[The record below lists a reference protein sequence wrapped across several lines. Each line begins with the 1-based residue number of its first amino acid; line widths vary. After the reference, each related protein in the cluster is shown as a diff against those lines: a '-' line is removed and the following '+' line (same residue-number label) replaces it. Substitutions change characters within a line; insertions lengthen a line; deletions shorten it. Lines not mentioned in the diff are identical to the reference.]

1 MSESN
6 KCYNTSAP
14 KQPYRPV
21 VIVHGLMTG
30 DVSTMQHLAARI
42 AELHPGTKTYVID
55 RFCGLASLEPLWRQT
70 KKLADDLLRIC
81 SLHPEGVHVI
91 GYSQG
96 GLIARGMIE
105 NYGNEHN
112 VRTFVSLSSPQGGQY
127 GAECFTKMF
136 PALTA
141 RTAYELFYT
150 RLGQR
155 ALSVANYWY
164 DPRHRDLYLKY
175 SAYLAVID
183 NVKQQNSSDFN
194 LKQNTNNDNDLR
206 TMMMNTSTAETSD
219 ITNVAETY
227 DDSSQMIEARV
238 TRAIAAVCAAT
249 AEIAK
254 RHNDDNSDANSVQL
268 SSVKVTS
275 VDVDTVMA
283 IDSAYDNDY
292 AEYSINSNPNI
303 KKLGLTRLQRLV
315 LIGGPDDGVISPWQS
330 SQFAVLDSSGKLV
343 PMRERR
349 QDDIYSDNDPIGLHQ
364 LDMTD
369 RLVEYTVPGVNH
381 HEWHHNEKVLRECI
395 IGWLD

>member
-1 MSESN
+1 MTMSESN
-6 KCYNTSAP
+6 ECNNTSTP

-21 VIVHGLMTG
+21 IIVHGLMTG

-70 KKLADDLLRIC
+70 KKLADDLLKIC

-105 NYGNEHN
+105 EYGTEHN

-183 NVKQQNSSDFN
+183 NVKQQKSSDFN
-194 LKQNTNNDNDLR
+194 LQQYNDNDMKA
-206 TMMMNTSTAETSD
+206 MMVNTSTAVTGST
-219 ITNVAETY
+219 TNVAKTD
-227 DDSSQMIEARV
+227 DDSPKMVEARIA
-238 TRAIAAVCAAT
+238 TAIAAVSAAT
-249 AEIAK
+249 VKIAES
-254 RHNDDNSDANSVQL
+254 HNDNNIDANN
-268 SSVKVTS
+268 VTT
-275 VDVDTVMA
+275 DVNTIMA
-283 IDSAYDNDY
+283 VVLAHDNDY
-292 AEYSINSNPNI
+292 AENSSSSNPNT

-330 SQFAVLDSSGKLV
+330 SQFAVLDSSGKLIS
-343 PMRERR
+343 MRERR

>member
-6 KCYNTSAP
+6 ECNNTSAS

-70 KKLADDLLRIC
+70 KKLADDLLKIC

-105 NYGNEHN
+105 EYGAEHN
-112 VRTFVSLSSPQGGQY
+112 VRTFISLSSPQGGQY

-136 PALTA
+136 PALTT

-183 NVKQQNSSDFN
+183 NVKQQNSSDLN
-194 LKQNTNNDNDLR
+194 LQQQNDDDLR
-206 TMMMNTSTAETSD
+206 TKTVNTSAAVIGKIIDEAESD
-219 ITNVAETY
+219 
-227 DDSSQMIEARV
+227 DDSPKKIEERV
-238 TRAIAAVCAAT
+238 SIAIAAVSAAT
-249 AEIAK
+249 VKIAES
-254 RHNDDNSDANSVQL
+254 HNSNNSNANN
-268 SSVKVTS
+268 VTT
-275 VDVDTVMA
+275 DVDTVMA
-283 IDSAYDNDY
+283 VVAAHDNYY
-292 AEYSINSNPNI
+292 AENSNKSNPNT
-303 KKLGLTRLQRLV
+303 KKLGLTRLQRLI

-330 SQFAVLDSSGKLV
+330 SQFAVLDKSGKLI
-343 PMRERR
+343 PMRER
-349 QDDIYSDNDPIGLHQ
+349 QDDIYSDNDPIGIHQ
-364 LDMTD
+364 LDMAG
-369 RLVEYTVPGVNH
+369 RLIEYTVPRVNH
-381 HEWHHNEKVLRECI
+381 HEWHRNEKVLRECI

>member
-1 MSESN
+1 MTMSDSN
-6 KCYNTSAP
+6 ECNNTSTP
-14 KQPYRPV
+14 RQPYRPV
-21 VIVHGLMTG
+21 IIVHGLMTG

-105 NYGNEHN
+105 EYGTEHN

-127 GAECFTKMF
+127 GAKCFTKMF

-150 RLGQR
+150 QLGQR

-183 NVKQQNSSDFN
+183 NVKQQISSDFN
-194 LKQNTNNDNDLR
+194 LQQHNDYDLK
-206 TMMMNTSTAETSD
+206 TMMVNTSTAVTGS
-219 ITNVAETY
+219 ITNTAKTD
-227 DDSSQMIEARV
+227 DDSSEMVEARV
-238 TRAIAAVCAAT
+238 ATAIAAVSAAT
-249 AEIAK
+249 VKIAES
-254 RHNDDNSDANSVQL
+254 HNDNNSDANNF
-268 SSVKVTS
+268 TT
-275 VDVDTVMA
+275 DVNTIMA
-283 IDSAYDNDY
+283 VVLAQDNDY
-292 AEYSINSNPNI
+292 AENSSNSNPNI
-303 KKLGLTRLQRLV
+303 KKLGLIRLQKLV

-343 PMRERR
+343 SMRERR

>member
-1 MSESN
+1 MTMKKSDECN
-6 KCYNTSAP
+6 NTSGQ
-14 KQPYRPV
+14 KRPYRPV

-70 KKLADDLLRIC
+70 RKLADDLLKIC

-105 NYGNEHN
+105 EYGTEHN

-155 ALSVANYWY
+155 ALSVANFWY

-175 SAYLAVID
+175 SVYLAVID
-183 NVKQQNSSDFN
+183 NVKQQESSGLHLQQTENGNS
-194 LKQNTNNDNDLR
+194 LK
-206 TMMMNTSTAETSD
+206 TMMGNMSTAVTSS
-219 ITNVAETY
+219 TTTAAETN
-227 DDSSQMIEARV
+227 DDTQQIIEARV
-238 TRAIAAVCAAT
+238 AVAIAAVSAAT
-249 AEIAK
+249 VKISES
-254 RHNDDNSDANSVQL
+254 HNDKNSDAHSVI
-268 SSVKVTS
+268 T
-275 VDVDTVMA
+275 DVDKLMA
-283 IDSAYDNDY
+283 IVSAHDNNYEENDNDN
-292 AEYSINSNPNI
+292 INPNV

-330 SQFAVLDSSGKLV
+330 SQFAILDSSGGLI

-349 QDDIYSDNDPIGLHQ
+349 QDDVYSDNDPIGLHQ

-369 RLVEYTVPGVNH
+369 RLVEYTVPGVSH

>member
-1 MSESN
+1 MSKLDECN
-6 KCYNTSAP
+6 KMSGQNR
-14 KQPYRPV
+14 PYRPV

-30 DVSTMQHLAARI
+30 DVSTMERLAARI
-42 AELHPGTKTYVID
+42 TELHPGTKTYVID

-70 KKLADDLLRIC
+70 RKLADDLLKIC

-105 NYGNEHN
+105 EYGTEHN

-175 SAYLAVID
+175 SVYLAVID
-183 NVKQQNSSDFN
+183 NVKQQESSGLN
-194 LKQNTNNDNDLR
+194 LQQTENDNGLK
-206 TMMMNTSTAETSD
+206 TISTEVSSSTAT
-219 ITNVAETY
+219 VAETN
-227 DDSSQMIEARV
+227 DDTSKIIDRV
-238 TRAIAAVCAAT
+238 TAVIAAVAT
-249 AEIAK
+249 ATVKIAES
-254 RHNDDNSDANSVQL
+254 HNYNGSDGDSVIA
-268 SSVKVTS
+268 
-275 VDVDTVMA
+275 DVDTLMA
-283 IDSAYDNDY
+283 KVSVHDNYCGENGDD
-292 AEYSINSNPNI
+292 NPNPNI

-330 SQFAVLDSSGKLV
+330 SQFAVLDGSGELI

-349 QDDIYSDNDPIGLHQ
+349 QDDVYSDNDPIGLHQ

-369 RLVEYTVPGVNH
+369 RLVEYTVPGVSH

-395 IGWLD
+395 IEWLD

>member
-1 MSESN
+1 MTMEKSDECN
-6 KCYNTSAP
+6 NTSGQKP
-14 KQPYRPV
+14 PYRPV

-70 KKLADDLLRIC
+70 RKLADDLLKIC
-81 SLHPEGVHVI
+81 SLHPEGVHII

-105 NYGNEHN
+105 EYGTEHN

-155 ALSVANYWY
+155 ALSVANFWY

-175 SAYLAVID
+175 SVYLAVID
-183 NVKQQNSSDFN
+183 NVKQESSCLHLQQNE
-194 LKQNTNNDNDLR
+194 NDNGLK
-206 TMMMNTSTAETSD
+206 TMMGNMSTAVTSS
-219 ITNVAETY
+219 TTTVAETN
-227 DDSSQMIEARV
+227 DDTQKNIEARV
-238 TRAIAAVCAAT
+238 AAAIAAVSAAT
-249 AEIAK
+249 VKISES
-254 RHNDDNSDANSVQL
+254 HNDNNSDARSV
-268 SSVKVTS
+268 TT
-275 VDVDTVMA
+275 DVDTLMA
-283 IDSAYDNDY
+283 MVSAHDNY
-292 AEYSINSNPNI
+292 CAENDNYNSNPNI

-330 SQFAVLDSSGKLV
+330 SQFAVLDSSGGLI

-349 QDDIYSDNDPIGLHQ
+349 QDDVYSDNDPIGLHQ